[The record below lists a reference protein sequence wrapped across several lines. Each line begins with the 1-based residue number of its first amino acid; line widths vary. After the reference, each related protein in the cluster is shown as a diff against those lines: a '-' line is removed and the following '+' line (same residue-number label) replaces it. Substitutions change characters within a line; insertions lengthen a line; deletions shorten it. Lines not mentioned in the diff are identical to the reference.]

1 MEFYGGII
9 LWESCAKQFSF
20 HELVYRNYE
29 YIKIEDWLHK
39 IAYIY
44 DATDW
49 RYRCILEKYVD
60 NNRYTIMSF
69 ESFRNQILS

>member
-1 MEFYGGII
+1 MVVSFYEKVV
-9 LWESCAKQFSF
+9 LSNF
-20 HELVYRNYE
+20 HFTNNYE
-29 YIKIEDWLHK
+29 QYIKIEDWLDK

-60 NNRYTIMSF
+60 NNKYNIMSF
-69 ESFRNQILS
+69 ESFRHQILS